1 MPPPHSSAFWTSAG
15 VTVTKVDFQPSKVVV
30 TVKLR
35 TRQLSCPDCGFSTK
49 ARYDLRKQASSW
61 RHLDLGHW
69 RLEVRAELRRLT
81 CPVHGVRT
89 EGVLFARSG
98 SRFTRD
104 FEDLV
109 GSLATTMDKTALRRL
124 VHVDWDSVGRIIE
137 RVMESGLDPE
147 RLDRLFSIGVDEV
160 SWRKGHSYITLVSDH
175 MTGRFVWGSEGKDT
189 TTWTSSSTSSGPSAQ
204 RRSRRSR
211 WTWAPRSRSQRER
224 RDMPNLKMHP
234 ASGS

>member
-1 MPPPHSSAFWTSAG
+1 MRATTAFKRLLDLRG

-81 CPVHGVRT
+81 CPIHGVRT
-89 EGVLFARSG
+89 EGVLFARPG

-109 GSLATTMDKTALRRL
+109 GWLATTMDKTALCRL
-124 VHVDWDSVGRIIE
+124 VRVDWDSVGRIIE

-189 TTWTSSSTSSGPSAQ
+189 TTLDLFFDELGPKRSEAIEAISMDMGPAFEKSA
-204 RRSRRSR
+204 RKEGH
-211 WTWAPRSRSQRER
+211 A
-224 RDMPNLKMHP
+224 
-234 ASGS
+234 